1 MELKMKVTGII
12 NKKEIDD
19 ILSELPTTKLKKVQ
33 VDNFSGLD
41 VIIYLLTFGNG
52 IIIIE
57 IASII
62 KKIIDK
68 NKIKS
73 VKIGDVEI
81 KGYSVKQIAKLLEQ
95 INKEKRN

>member
-1 MELKMKVTGII
+1 MELKIRVTGII

-19 ILSELPTTKLKKVQ
+19 ILSKLPTTKLKKVQ

-57 IASII
+57 VASII

-95 INKEKRN
+95 INKGKEN